1 MDVPINFHGSDF
13 VEARRDGPCAGV
25 VRAIKEFEIG
35 RIGRKKVL
43 FVENGEVEVVE
54 RGRVIGGWEPKGVL
68 KIINSIIVRCKEQKL
83 GAFIVEADRTC
94 REIGEDGGNGEHRI
108 SRGLI
113 HVVAWSRLKV
123 RRPVDKSVSRDWMG
137 SALHIH
143 WQAGVPY
150 LPRGFFI
157 VAVGDPGAGGAVEV
171 RVVHSHLC
179 EICISGTA

>member
-1 MDVPINFHGSDF
+1 MNNLDNSLEGSEGFKLRCQLIGVFLDVPVSFHRSDF
-13 VEARRDGPCAGV
+13 VEARRNLACAGV
-25 VRAIKEFEIG
+25 VRTIEQFEIV

-68 KIINSIIVRCKEQKL
+68 KIIDSIVVRCKEQKL

-113 HVVAWSRLKV
+113 HVVAWARL
-123 RRPVDKSVSRDWMG
+123 RP
-137 SALHIH
+137 
-143 WQAGVPY
+143 
-150 LPRGFFI
+150 
-157 VAVGDPGAGGAVEV
+157 
-171 RVVHSHLC
+171 
-179 EICISGTA
+179 CISTGRRESRTCRGGSS